1 MPLGDRGGEGGSER
15 SKNGRGV
22 HSSSSVVSIH
32 TGTESLWGSDALGI
46 RVVHGIVSGLVWH
59 GDIAVE
65 GRNMH
70 PSVGHECVVWVF
82 G

>member
-1 MPLGDRGGEGGSER
+1 MPLGDCGGEGGREG

-22 HSSSSVVSIH
+22 HSSGIVSVH
-32 TGTESLWGSDALGI
+32 AGTEGLGGSDALGI
-46 RVVHGIVSGLVWH
+46 GVVHGIIRGLVGH

-65 GRNMH
+65 GRDVH
-70 PSVGHECVVWVF
+70 PSIGHERVVRVF